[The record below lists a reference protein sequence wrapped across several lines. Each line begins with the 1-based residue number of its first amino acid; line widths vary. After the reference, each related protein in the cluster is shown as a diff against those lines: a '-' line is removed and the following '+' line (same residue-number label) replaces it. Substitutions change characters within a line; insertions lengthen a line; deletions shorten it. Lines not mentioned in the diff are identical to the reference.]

1 MILILCSHESYD
13 FCVKQ
18 IIICHVVYELTYCL
32 CPHYKKSL
40 DYVVATYHWLL
51 NRIQCGESIRLDGMN
66 RKSNAV
72 KITVVCEN

>member
-18 IIICHVVYELTYCL
+18 IIICHVVYELTIVCAHITKV
-32 CPHYKKSL
+32 PL